1 MKSSLPLL
9 LLAYLVC
16 VPVTLAEHMPATNQ
30 VDANGIRA
38 TYDVCINAAATAFT
52 ATQKCIENEYDY
64 QDARLNRVYKKLMKQ
79 LSSPE
84 RSKLRIEER
93 KWITYRDQQCSTND
107 DDSQGY
113 RLASN
118 DCSLEQTAKRATML
132 EARLSGK

>member
-1 MKSSLPLL
+1 MKATATPLL
-9 LLAYLVC
+9 LICFAWISLAH
-16 VPVTLAEHMPATNQ
+16 AENSFITQ
-30 VDANGIRA
+30 QTDTNGIRA
-38 TYDVCINAAATAFT
+38 TYDACINAAATAFT

-84 RSKLRIEER
+84 RAKLRIEER
-93 KWITYRDQQCSTND
+93 KWITYRDHQCSTND

-118 DCSLEQTAKRATML
+118 DCSLEQTAKRASML